1 MVTYEPLQVKG
12 SKPMSYTNQADAQRA
27 LTRTITTIRK
37 RGGEES
43 FNRTYSISGE
53 WHYEVEAWA
62 GGRWAAYLTCCGSC
76 TARHPMGSPGWVMS
90 RACAFDA
97 IEQYSR

>member
-1 MVTYEPLQVKG
+1 
-12 SKPMSYTNQADAQRA
+12 MSYTSQADAQRA

-37 RGGEES
+37 RGGEAS
-43 FNRTYSISGE
+43 FNQIYRHSGV

-62 GGRWAAYLTCCGSC
+62 GGHWVAYLTCCGSC
-76 TARHPMGSPGWVMS
+76 TARHPMGSPGWDMS
-90 RACAFDA
+90 RACAFNA